1 MSDERSV
8 DRRSYLAALGS
19 GTAVALAGCLGD
31 PPEEGGGE
39 ADGPNGTNETT
50 ESGDETNG
58 SANESDGGSQQT
70 IVPGTA
76 PGFKPFEF
84 KEGGELTGFDVEL
97 MEAIVTETEY
107 ELADWKEFE
116 FGSLIPAVTNGE
128 IDVIAAAMTITEDRE
143 ESIAFS
149 DPYYEADQS
158 VLVREEGDFSPE
170 SLDDLSGHR
179 IGAQSDTTGE
189 GVVESELI
197 EQGKLDRSNYKSY
210 SNYVLAVQDLEN
222 RNIDAIVVDKPVAQ
236 TFADQRAVELA
247 FTYETGEEYG
257 FGLRQDDDA
266 RQQAIDEGL
275 AAVRENGT
283 YEELR
288 NEWFSG

>member
-1 MSDERSV
+1 MSNERPV

-19 GTAVALAGCLGD
+19 GTALALAGCLGEPAED
-31 PPEEGGGE
+31 GGGNGSG
-39 ADGPNGTNETT
+39 DGNGTDAGNETAA
-50 ESGDETNG
+50 G
-58 SANESDGGSQQT
+58 NESNGGSEEQKR

-84 KEGGELTGFDVEL
+84 KKGGELTGFDIEL
-97 MEAIVTETEY
+97 MEAIVAETEY

-116 FGSLIPAVTNGE
+116 FGSLIPAVTNDE
-128 IDVIAAAMTITEDRE
+128 IDVIAAAMTITEDRKKT
-143 ESIAFS
+143 IAFS

-158 VLVREEGDFSPE
+158 VLVREGGDFSPE

-179 IGAQSDTTGE
+179 VGAQSDTTGE

-197 EQGKLDRSNYKSY
+197 KPGKLDRSNYKSY
-210 SNYVLAVQDLEN
+210 GNYVLAVQDLEN
-222 RNIDAIVVDKPVAQ
+222 GNIDAIVVDKPVAQ
-236 TFADQRAVELA
+236 TFADQRSVKIA
-247 FTYETGEEYG
+247 FTYETGEKYG

-266 RQQAIDEGL
+266 RMQAINEGL

-283 YEELR
+283 YEKLR
-288 NEWFSG
+288 NEWFSE